1 MPQNKD
7 FNYNLRFAGVDKLS
21 SMMGDIRKA
30 IGKSSKELR
39 DSRKTEKKYAEYAG
53 ALKKSREIRREFKEA
68 REKTA
73 ALRTEIKNTEKPT
86 KQMALEFKRA
96 SARVKA
102 LRNQKAKSLDTLH
115 KMRRDMKD
123 AGLATKGWSKAQQ
136 SLKKDIK
143 GVTDNL
149 EKQRQSLNKVGDQY
163 KKIAAAKDK
172 YQQSMQTSANLSIVG
187 AAGVAVGT
195 RTLRGT
201 FSMVETIRPIEQAI
215 GEMQSL
221 GFENL
226 KVLRAQAKRT
236 DEQLAYTTEASFI
249 RAAYNVQSS
258 MSGLSD
264 EGVAHLTHN
273 ALVAARATRA
283 SADQMTSMMGTAYGV
298 FRNNYK
304 NLSDEEW
311 SGKFTSGLS
320 AAVKAAKTDGAKMQ
334 QALESAGQGAAL
346 LGSNMTEEFAVLAAL
361 QKTMKAGEAG
371 TARKNFVTNAA
382 KAQAAF
388 SESGR
393 NIQILDEDGMLKS
406 TKSIMDSFRAEFG
419 KELDGFEM
427 ADIKKAMGND
437 EAVKFIQAFYD
448 SKTDFNATYSEI
460 ASAMSEGKAYT
471 KRMAAAMDNN
481 ADAELQQAMEQWA
494 AMKVEIGYAFLPVLK
509 TLTPMFKKVT
519 KFVSEFS
526 QKHKVLIGI
535 VGAGLVTFSALAA
548 VMGAI
553 TIVIGAMLGP
563 FAMLRYTKT
572 LLGVKTLNLTRRTS
586 RLGAAYTWMRTKAIT
601 PLILRL
607 GVLRAAF
614 MAKAQTTIPAA
625 WAATRAY
632 GKALIW
638 KAKTA
643 IPMAIAGIRAMGLAL
658 LANPIG
664 LAIAAIA
671 VGAFVLIKY
680 WKPIK
685 AFFGKIWQGFKV
697 LFAWSPAGLLMRGF
711 GVAFKWLKNIFTSPK
726 DSANKTWNF
735 FKTLFAWS
743 PVGIMMKGWKV
754 LPNLFSGIFGKLK
767 DITGA
772 AMDKVRGFMDG
783 AMEKWKA
790 FKALFS
796 FKKIKDKIPEIAT
809 TVKAGAAT
817 TAVALSPAPALAQ
830 LSPGPNISDSPLYA
844 PAPSA
849 VNEGD
854 TIIHVHAA
862 AGMDEKALARL
873 VAAEM
878 AKLNRLKKRR
888 TNSALSDIED

>member
-21 SMMGDIRKA
+21 SMMGDIRKS
-30 IGKSSKELR
+30 IGKSSEELKGL
-39 DSRKTEKKYAEYAG
+39 RKDEKKYAEYAG

-73 ALRTEIKNTEKPT
+73 ALRTEINNTEKPT

-96 SARVKA
+96 SARVKK
-102 LRNQKAKSLDTLH
+102 LREQKTKSLDALH

-283 SADQMTSMMGTAYGV
+283 SAEQMTSMMGTAYGI
-298 FRNNYK
+298 FRNKYQD
-304 NLSDEEW
+304 LSDDEW

-346 LGSNMTEEFAVLAAL
+346 LGSDMAEEFAVLAAL

-371 TARKNFVTNAA
+371 TARKSFVANAA
-382 KAQAAF
+382 KAQEAF
-388 SESGR
+388 ESTGR
-393 NIQILDEDGMLKS
+393 NIQILDKDGMLND
-406 TKSIMDSFRAEFG
+406 TKTIMAGFREEFG

-427 ADIKKAMGND
+427 TEIKKALGTD
-437 EAVKFIQAFYD
+437 EAIKFIQGFYD
-448 SKTDFNATYSEI
+448 NKTDFDTTYKEI
-460 ASAMSEGKAYT
+460 KAAMDEGKGFT

-481 ADAELQQAMEQWA
+481 ADAELQQAMEQWT
-494 AMKVEIGYAFLPVLK
+494 AMKVDIGYAFLPVLQ
-509 TLTPMFKKVT
+509 TLTPIFKKAT
-519 KFVSEFS
+519 KFVSEFA
-526 QKHKVLIGI
+526 QKHKLLVGI
-535 VGAGLVTFSALAA
+535 VGAGLVAFGALAA

-553 TIVIGAMLGP
+553 TIVIGSMLGP
-563 FAMLRYTKT
+563 FAMLRYAKT
-572 LLGVKTLNLTRRTS
+572 LLGVSTVGLNRKTL
-586 RLGAAYTWMRTKAIT
+586 RLGVRYRWLRMKAIT
-601 PLILRL
+601 PLITQVKLL
-607 GVLRAAF
+607 NVAF
-614 MAKAQTTIPAA
+614 WT
-625 WAATRAY
+625 
-632 GKALIW
+632 

-643 IPMAIAGIRAMGLAL
+643 IPAAWLAIKTYGKALFLTAKTAIPAAIAGVRALGIAL
-658 LANPIG
+658 LTNPIG
-664 LAIAAIA
+664 LAITAIA
-671 VGAFVLIKY
+671 LGAFVLIKY

-685 AFFGKIWQGFKV
+685 GFFGKIWQGFKF

-711 GVAFKWLKNIFTSPK
+711 GAAFKWLKNLFIGPK
-726 DSANKTWNF
+726 DSAQKTWAY

-743 PVGIMMKGWKV
+743 PVGIMVKGWKV
-754 LPNLFSGIFGKLK
+754 LPKLFSGIFGKIK
-767 DITGA
+767 NIAGG
-772 AMDKVRGFMDG
+772 AMDKVRGLMDG
-783 AMEKWKA
+783 AMEKWQA
-790 FKALFS
+790 FKSLFS

-809 TVKAGAAT
+809 TVKATAAT

-830 LSPGPNISDSPLYA
+830 LSPGPNISNSPLYA
-844 PAPSA
+844 PAQAA

-878 AKLNRLKKRR
+878 AKLNRQKQRR
-888 TNSALSDIED
+888 TNSSLSDIED